1 MQLLQSDRRG
11 QAQSA
16 LRAVESRHQAIQ
28 KIEQQ
33 MIELAQLFQDM
44 EAMVVN
50 QDNNVV
56 VIEEKGRET
65 AENVDKANVE
75 INGAIEK
82 ARSRNRKKWWC
93 ALIIGTW
100 NTPWNSVYVALW
112 LTLGTLSSHHHR
124 HYYCCG
130 PYPSNQKKSVNDKSG

>member
-1 MQLLQSDRRG
+1 MSNEIHLQLLQSDRRG

-50 QDNNVV
+50 QENTVV
-56 VIEEKGRET
+56 VIEDQGRET

-93 ALIIGTW
+93 ALIICTW
-100 NTPWNSVYVALW
+100 NYLWSPVYVIL
-112 LTLGTLSSHHHR
+112 
-124 HYYCCG
+124 
-130 PYPSNQKKSVNDKSG
+130 